1 MSHNGTVENLS
12 VHAIVDSVN
21 NMLILKKGCK
31 NTHILST
38 GVIEM
43 KSFLFAAA
51 ASIALTTP
59 AFAAGLLTNGD
70 FETGT
75 LSGWSASSIGSPIS
89 PTGGCPAQ
97 GRGWNASTFSNT
109 GCSGVAAPLGT
120 TAAYAMNDGPGA
132 TSYILEQS
140 FLVPNSTVSAAFSF
154 ALSSV
159 SFYSGNVRTLS
170 ADIFNGASLVGNL
183 ALYNVPFG
191 DSDDSW
197 QIFSGSTNLLNAFS
211 GQTLSIRFT
220 NFSPDT
226 WTGPAG
232 IGLDNV
238 SLTATTGIP
247 SVPEPASWALM
258 IAGFGLVGAA
268 MRRRVARV
276 SFAV

>member
-1 MSHNGTVENLS
+1 
-12 VHAIVDSVN
+12 
-21 NMLILKKGCK
+21 
-31 NTHILST
+31 
-38 GVIEM
+38 M
-43 KSFLFAAA
+43 KAFLFAAA
-51 ASIALTTP
+51 AAAALSTP
-59 AFAAGLLTNGD
+59 AFASELLTNGN
-70 FETGT
+70 FESGT

-89 PTGGCPAQ
+89 PAGGCPSE

-159 SFYSGNVRTLS
+159 SFYGGDPRTLS
-170 ADIFNGASLVGNL
+170 VNIFNGATLIGGL
-183 ALYNVPFG
+183 ALYTVPYN
-191 DSDDSW
+191 DSDASW
-197 QIFSGSTNLLNAFS
+197 ETFSGSTNLLNGFG

-220 NFSPDT
+220 NFSPQA

-232 IGLDNV
+232 IGLDDV
-238 SLTATTGIP
+238 SLTATTGAP

-258 IAGFGLVGAA
+258 IAGFGLVGSA
-268 MRRRVARV
+268 MRRRAHKV
-276 SFAV
+276 SFAL